1 MMFDRGNSADFR
13 LRTRAAGALLALCAG
28 LFTDAAN
35 AQPTP
40 DAANTLPMVR
50 YREAHAAM
58 ERNDWQ
64 EARLLLLELW
74 ERSKSYDVAASLGEV
89 EHALGNDVS
98 AARYLSFAVA
108 HLAPKERPETLT
120 RYRAAL
126 SELEAQVGRLQVIVS
141 EEAAEVRIDG
151 NLVGLSPLSSTI
163 FVTPGE
169 HTVEARAQGSV
180 ASNRIE
186 VNRGSSAIVELAL
199 AKPAPEVAPGSAAP
213 TPNPVPARVEIPVP
227 APAASDRAETTG
239 SRSSIPLVVGG
250 GLTLVGLGTAIG
262 FGVAAN
268 SAETKARTLKAR
280 LGPDGCSSG
289 AATQSAC
296 DAANH
301 AVDVQRRDATLSMIG
316 VGVASAGAIATVG
329 YLLFW
334 PKPKPSTYPTSFRPS
349 AQFTRTA
356 ATLTLAGDF

>member
-1 MMFDRGNSADFR
+1 
-13 LRTRAAGALLALCAG
+13 LLALFAG
-28 LFTDAAN
+28 LLAEAAN
-35 AQPTP
+35 AQESA
-40 DAANTLPMVR
+40 DAFTAMPMTR

-64 EARLLLLELW
+64 EARSVLLGLW

-126 SELEAQVGRLQVIVS
+126 SMLEAQVARIQVNVS
-141 EEAAEVRIDG
+141 EEAAEIRIDG

-169 HTVEARAQGSV
+169 HTVEARAKGNV

-199 AKPAPEVAPGSAAP
+199 AKPAPA
-213 TPNPVPARVEIPVP
+213 PVPVVALAP
-227 APAASDRAETTG
+227 APPAALTEREASPRNDSIASPITTPPPSAPPVADTTT
-239 SRSSIPLVVGG
+239 SRSSIPVVVGS
-250 GLTLVGLGTAIG
+250 GLALAGLGSAIG
-262 FGVAAN
+262 FGLAAK
-268 SAETKARTLKAR
+268 SAENKAQAIEAR
-280 LGPDGCSSG
+280 LGPNGCVNG
-289 AATQSAC
+289 TATRSAC
-296 DAANH
+296 DAADRAVH
-301 AVDVQRRDATLSMIG
+301 AQRRDATLSLIG
-316 VGVASAGAIATVG
+316 VGVASASAIATVS
-329 YLLFW
+329 YLIFW
-334 PKPKPSTYPTSFRPS
+334 PKPKPSHNATPIRAS
-349 AQFTRTA
+349 AEWTPA
-356 ATLTLAGDF
+356 GATLALIGGF

>member
-1 MMFDRGNSADFR
+1 M
-13 LRTRAAGALLALCAG
+13 T
-28 LFTDAAN
+28 
-35 AQPTP
+35 
-40 DAANTLPMVR
+40 R
-50 YREAHAAM
+50 YREAHQAM

-74 ERSKSYDVAASLGEV
+74 EKSKSYDVAASLGEV

-126 SELEAQVGRLQVIVS
+126 SELEAQVGRLQVNVS

-151 NLVGLSPLSSTI
+151 NLVGLSPIYSTI

-199 AKPAPEVAPGSAAP
+199 AKPAPIGVSNTSPISQPASASLPAP
-213 TPNPVPARVEIPVP
+213 TPA
-227 APAASDRAETTG
+227 APANEGAEPAE

-250 GLTLVGLGTAIG
+250 GVTLVGVGMAIG
-262 FGVAAN
+262 FGVGAS
-268 SAETKARTLKAR
+268 SAETKARALQAR

-289 AATQSAC
+289 TATQSAC
-296 DAANH
+296 DAASH
-301 AVDVQRRDATLSMIG
+301 AVDVQHRNATLSMIG
-316 VGVASAGAIATVG
+316 VGVASVGAIATVG

-334 PKPKPSTYPTSFRPS
+334 PKPKPSRYATGFRPS
-349 AQFTRTA
+349 AQLTRTGA
-356 ATLTLAGDF
+356 ALALSGEF